1 MLKKWPTGIGKLIN
15 ENKLSKHLLF
25 RNNFIGK
32 LLIGRPD
39 KGTSVISLTAATAAM
54 FPNADDHLS
63 NCVRNP
69 SQYN

>member
-1 MLKKWPTGIGKLIN
+1 MQIF
-15 ENKLSKHLLF
+15 SLLVA
-25 RNNFIGK
+25 
-32 LLIGRPD
+32 LT
-39 KGTSVISLTAATAAM
+39 KGTSVISLTTTAAAATTM